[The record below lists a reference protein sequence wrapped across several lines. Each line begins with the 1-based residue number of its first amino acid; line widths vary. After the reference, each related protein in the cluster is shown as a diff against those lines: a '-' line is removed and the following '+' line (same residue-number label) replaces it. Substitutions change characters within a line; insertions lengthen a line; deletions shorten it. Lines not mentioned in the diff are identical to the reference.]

1 MKKNFYFSK
10 IFVITFLIFITFLLY
25 VFYRNF
31 FYYPESSISQY
42 YIYYLFSVIL
52 FLISLITLFLNEEKQ
67 KIFLLFNLSVLF
79 GCYLFE
85 LYENINN
92 KTWKNIYSSKGK
104 TKYDIIYEEKRKKKL
119 LYTPLPP
126 LEIKINNKIIHTL
139 SGIGDVN
146 NIHCNEMGYFSKYKS
161 DKYGFNN
168 PDNNYWEKRDIE
180 YLLVGDSFAHGNCV
194 NENDTIAGNIKKL
207 SKKVLIN
214 IGYAGSGPLL
224 EYARLR
230 EYFPEKGA
238 KKIIWLYCPNDLY
251 DLQLEMDKKI
261 LQNYIKIDTFSQN
274 LKIKS
279 AEINQEL
286 KFIHNNLFEKYE
298 NKNYFLNILKL
309 EKLRFY
315 FNYYF
320 PKKYDYET
328 FEKIMGLAN
337 NFAKEK
343 EAQFYFVYITT
354 DIKNKNNFVGEE
366 KEKILDIV
374 KKLDIPI
381 IDLDKEVFKEGKN
394 IQKLFPENM
403 RSHYSPL
410 GNSEVAKAILKKIN

>member
-1 MKKNFYFSK
+1 
-10 IFVITFLIFITFLLY
+10 
-25 VFYRNF
+25 
-31 FYYPESSISQY
+31 
-42 YIYYLFSVIL
+42 
-52 FLISLITLFLNEEKQ
+52 
-67 KIFLLFNLSVLF
+67 
-79 GCYLFE
+79 
-85 LYENINN
+85 
-92 KTWKNIYSSKGK
+92 
-104 TKYDIIYEEKRKKKL
+104 
-119 LYTPLPP
+119 
-126 LEIKINNKIIHTL
+126 
-139 SGIGDVN
+139 
-146 NIHCNEMGYFSKYKS
+146 
-161 DKYGFNN
+161 
-168 PDNNYWEKRDIE
+168 
-180 YLLVGDSFAHGNCV
+180 
-194 NENDTIAGNIKKL
+194 
-207 SKKVLIN
+207 
-214 IGYAGSGPLL
+214 
-224 EYARLR
+224 
-230 EYFPEKGA
+230 
-238 KKIIWLYCPNDLY
+238 
-251 DLQLEMDKKI
+251 MDKKI

-403 RSHYSPL
+403 RSHYSTL
-410 GNSEVAKAILKKIN
+410 